1 MTPPGVSPLPEGK
14 TRTVMSVEADNS
26 GSLSKTV
33 THDADALDISVWADA
48 VPGGDL
54 LIKVYAQVNK
64 DEPNKVKL
72 VDTFPVITTPTSE
85 LVIRRSIPV
94 MSQVR
99 IEATWTG
106 SATFEVRAKSLS
118 TAVGRADGSIAFTAS
133 TAKDSPDVQNVT
145 ATDADTEYSVTLP
158 ANTVAFALRA
168 RSVSTRIQYAY
179 VSGQSGTNYLTV
191 PTGYQVVEEGLTP
204 GSRTIYFQT
213 SKASQVVEV
222 LAWSN

>member
-1 MTPPGVSPLPEGK
+1 MTPPAVSPLPEGK
-14 TRTVMSVEADNS
+14 TRTVMSVESDDS
-26 GSLSKTV
+26 GTLTKTV

-64 DEPNKVKL
+64 DEPTKVKL

-99 IEATWTG
+99 VEATWTG

-133 TAKDSPDVQNVT
+133 TAKDAPAVQNI
-145 ATDADTEYSVTLP
+145 AAAAADTEYSVTLP
-158 ANTVAFALRA
+158 ANTVAFQLRA
-168 RSVSTRIQYAY
+168 RHQSRVRYSYTATE
-179 VSGQSGTNYLTV
+179 SGVTYITIPPGNCLL
-191 PTGYQVVEEGLTP
+191 EEGLTP
-204 GSRTIYFQT
+204 GSRTVYFQT
-213 SKASQVVEV
+213 SKASEV
-222 LAWSN
+222 IEVKSWSN